1 MEAVEDIVIVGAGIA
16 GLTTALGLHRLGI
29 KSLVLESSD
38 GLRTTGFA
46 LTTWTNAWRALDA
59 VGIGEPLRQ
68 QHNQLFG
75 RVHEIR
81 CLQRK
86 TLLETLEKE
95 LPIGTIR
102 YSSKVV
108 LIEELDYPKLVH
120 LSDGSILKAKVLI
133 GCDGVNS
140 AVAKWLGFKKPA
152 FVGRSAIRG
161 SVYYEHGHG
170 FEHKFFRYIAEG
182 VRSGVVACNDKSIYW
197 FFTFSSSSKS
207 EFLYFLRY
215 ELALGNYKILLLCFS
230 YDLQAN
236 NVTFINAD
244 EEMEESPA
252 KMKQFVLAKLGKTPD
267 NVRAVIEKTELDN
280 IILSPLIFRPPWEI
294 LLGNI
299 SKTNVCVA
307 GDAFHPMTPDIGQG
321 GCAALEDGVVLARCL
336 GEALRDKQGVSSEEE
351 HKRIEMGLQSYA
363 KERRWRA
370 FELISTA
377 YMVGYIEQS
386 NGRVWNF
393 LRDKV
398 LASFLAGQRFKMA
411 SYDCGKLSAS

>member
-16 GLTTALGLHRLGI
+16 GLTTALGLHRVGI
-29 KSLVLESSD
+29 RCLVLESSD

-59 VGIGEPLRQ
+59 VGIGELLRP

-75 RVHEIR
+75 LQVTSTVSSLSTAERQFDVTGTQRGHEIR
-81 CLQRK
+81 CVQRR
-86 TLLETLEKE
+86 TLLETLVNE
-95 LPIGTIR
+95 LPSGTIR

-108 LIEELDYPKLVH
+108 SIEESGYLKLVH

-140 AVAKWLGFKKPA
+140 AVATWLGFKKPA

-161 SVYYEHGHG
+161 CVYYEHGHG
-170 FEHKFFRYIAEG
+170 FEPKSFRYFGEG
-182 VRSGVVACNDKSIYW
+182 VRSGVVPCDDKSIYW
-197 FFTFSSSSKS
+197 FFTFCSSSK
-207 EFLYFLRY
+207 
-215 ELALGNYKILLLCFS
+215 N
-230 YDLQAN
+230 
-236 NVTFINAD
+236 

-252 KMKQFVLAKLGKTPD
+252 KMKQFVLGKLGKIPD
-267 NVRAVIEKTELDN
+267 KMRAVIEKTELDS
-280 IILSPLIFRPPWEI
+280 IILSPLRFRPPWEI
-294 LLGNI
+294 LWGNI
-299 SKTNVCVA
+299 SKTNICIA

-336 GEALRDKQGVSSEEE
+336 GEALREKQGMSSEEE
-351 HKRIEMGLQSYA
+351 YKRIEKGLQSYA

-377 YMVGYIEQS
+377 YMMGYIEQS
-386 NGRVWNF
+386 NGRVLNF
-393 LRDKV
+393 LRDRV
-398 LASFLAGQRFKMA
+398 LASFLAGQRLKMA

>member
-59 VGIGEPLRQ
+59 VGIGEPLRR

-75 RVHEIR
+75 LMNSSTDSGISAAERQSDATGTQRVHEIR
-81 CLQRK
+81 CLLRK
-86 TLLETLEKE
+86 SLLETLEKE
-95 LPIGTIR
+95 LPRGTIR

-108 LIEELDYPKLVH
+108 SIQELGYLKLVH

-152 FVGRSAIRG
+152 FVGRYAIRG
-161 SVYYEHGHG
+161 SVYCEHGHG
-170 FEHKFFRYIAEG
+170 FERKFFRYFAEG
-182 VRSGVVACNDKSIYW
+182 VRSGVIACNDESIYW
-197 FFTFSSSSKS
+197 FFTFSSSSK
-207 EFLYFLRY
+207 
-215 ELALGNYKILLLCFS
+215 N
-230 YDLQAN
+230 
-236 NVTFINAD
+236 

-252 KMKQFVLAKLGKTPD
+252 KMKQFVLDRLGKIPD

-280 IILSPLIFRPPWEI
+280 VILSPLIFRPPWEI

-299 SKTNVCVA
+299 SKSNVCVA

-321 GCAALEDGVVLARCL
+321 GCAALEDGIVLARCL
-336 GEALRDKQGVSSEEE
+336 GEALKDKQGVCSEEE
-351 HKRIEMGLQSYA
+351 YKRIEMGLRSYA

-370 FELISTA
+370 FELITTA
-377 YMVGYIEQS
+377 YIVGFIQQS
-386 NGRVWNF
+386 NGRVMNF
-393 LRDKV
+393 LRNRV
-398 LASFLAGQRFKMA
+398 LATFMAGQPLKMA